1 MSTHLQS
8 RGSPSATYQLVTD
21 RILEALRR
29 GVVPW
34 RKPWK
39 GREQLP
45 CNAVTKRPY
54 HGINLLLL
62 SLSTFAD
69 HRWLTMRQANEAG
82 GQIKRGEKSTLVV
95 FWKQFEIDSEQEE
108 TGSRK
113 RTIPLL
119 RYFLLFNVEQC
130 VGLSVPPLETSARS
144 ADSRIASAERIVHAM
159 PLPPRIVEGGAVASY
174 QPGPD
179 LVRMPRLSD
188 FESAETYYAT
198 LFHEL
203 THATGH
209 ASRLDRAGVTGTIE
223 FGSCDYS
230 REELIAELGSA
241 FLCAESGIDNSTIG
255 NAASYINGWLGAL
268 SHDPKAVVIAAGQA
282 QKAADFVIG
291 RATT

>member
-1 MSTHLQS
+1 MSSHLQS

-21 RILEALRR
+21 RILEALNR

-45 CNAVTKRPY
+45 CNALTKRPY

-62 SLSTFAD
+62 GLSPFVD
-69 HRWLTMRQANEAG
+69 HRWLTLRQANQAG

-95 FWKQFEIDSEQEE
+95 FWKQFEVESEQEG
-108 TGSRK
+108 TGCRK
-113 RTIPLL
+113 RWIPLL

-130 VGLSVPPLETSARS
+130 VGLSVTPLEPSARPTDVRM
-144 ADSRIASAERIVHAM
+144 AAAEQIVQSM

-188 FESAETYYAT
+188 FESSESYYAT

-209 ASRLDRAGVTGTIE
+209 ASRLNRAGVTGTIE

-255 NAASYINGWLGAL
+255 NAASYIDGWLGAL

-282 QKAADFVIG
+282 QKAADLVTG
-291 RATT
+291 RAPG

>member
-21 RILEALRR
+21 RILEALNR
-29 GVVPW
+29 GAVPW

-45 CNAVTKRPY
+45 CNALTKRPY

-62 SLSTFAD
+62 GLSPFVD
-69 HRWLTMRQANEAG
+69 HRWLTLRQANEAG
-82 GQIKRGEKSTLVV
+82 GQIKCGEKSTLVV
-95 FWKQFEIDSEQEE
+95 FWKQFEVEPEQEE
-108 TGSRK
+108 EGSRK

-130 VGLSVPPLETSARS
+130 IGLSVTPLETSARPT
-144 ADSRIASAERIVHAM
+144 DVRIAAAKQIVQSM

-188 FESAETYYAT
+188 FESPESYYAT

-209 ASRLDRAGVTGTIE
+209 ASRLDRTGVTGTIE

-255 NAASYINGWLGAL
+255 NAASYIDGWLRAL

-282 QKAADFVIG
+282 QRAADFVIG